1 MEKTEELYREI
12 IKAKDK
18 EISDLKEIISKL
30 TWKNPY
36 EYSYHPFTYT
46 ETTYGEPKKSVL
58 DDISESIANGY
69 EKAKTFIRKPV
80 HHGDVKDFSH
90 IPNPKKGDTCTHIS
104 SYEQGDTEHLI
115 KEKYVFNG
123 TEWVTE
129 DA

>member
-18 EISDLKEIISKL
+18 EIADLKEIISKL

-46 ETTYGEPKKSVL
+46 ETTETTYEEPKKSVL
-58 DDISESIANGY
+58 DDIC

-104 SYEQGDTEHLI
+104 SYEVGDTEHLI